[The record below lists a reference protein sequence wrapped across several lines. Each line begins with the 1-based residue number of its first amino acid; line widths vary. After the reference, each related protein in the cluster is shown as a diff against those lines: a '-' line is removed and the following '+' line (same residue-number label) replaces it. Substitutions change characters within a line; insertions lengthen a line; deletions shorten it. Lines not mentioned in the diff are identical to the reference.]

1 MAIGEDSDDEDD
13 DWILDSRS
21 SHHLVKN
28 ASQPHDARYR
38 DQECHLTDGE
48 TVKMLRVGSL
58 GLTVIT
64 KDRQQK
70 VALTEVYLAPKLPRN
85 IMSYGNL
92 ERKDFGF
99 KYDGK

>member
-1 MAIGEDSDDEDD
+1 
-13 DWILDSRS
+13 
-21 SHHLVKN
+21 
-28 ASQPHDARYR
+28 
-38 DQECHLTDGE
+38 
-48 TVKMLRVGSL
+48 MLRVGSL

-70 VALTEVYLAPKLPRN
+70 VTLTEVYLAPKLPRN